1 MPATCQA
8 SIEGRL
14 TEKGVDKE
22 GGGGYGV
29 WCVVGEVVVTVLCV
43 TGVSHTGHLPGV
55 RAHFRFKHAYGG
67 VV

>member
-22 GGGGYGV
+22 GGGGVMVCGV
-29 WCVVGEVVVTVLCV
+29 WWG
-43 TGVSHTGHLPGV
+43 
-55 RAHFRFKHAYGG
+55 KWW
-67 VV
+67 